1 MEDAADTVVPLRPG
15 FEVQVRG
22 FNRNQV
28 QEHIELLEDQ
38 LKLVTFDRN
47 EAVAVNEDLRKLCDD
62 TRHQLDEAEQRL
74 KRIESSD
81 TGLPAASQ
89 RVQNM
94 LDTAE
99 EEVQTLREQ
108 SRRQA
113 ETIRG
118 TAETEA
124 RQLLE
129 QARASADEL
138 HRECA
143 ELTAELRTKREQ
155 MRQEHAKN
163 VREMRER
170 ERRLKQAVRDEYK
183 RRVAAAEKETA
194 DMLARTQQQ
203 CAEREAET
211 ERHRSETLDELRT
224 KRGEFEELRQS
235 LLAMLGRTRDT
246 IETSTSTLHAA
257 EVVALDDYRAG
268 TGEDTG
274 PDGLDGSSGD
284 GDDDS
289 EAGLGDGSVQLPE
302 QRQDARTFTVPLRPT
317 VNGSGQDPEAHEN
330 A

>member
-28 QEHIELLEDQ
+28 LEHIELLEDQ

-62 TRHQLDEAEQRL
+62 TRHQLDESEQRL

-129 QARASADEL
+129 QARAHADEL
-138 HRECA
+138 RRECA
-143 ELTAELRTKREQ
+143 ELSADLQAKQER

-170 ERRLKQAVRDEYK
+170 EQRLRKAVRDEYK
-183 RRVAAAEKETA
+183 KRVAAAEQEAA
-194 DMLARTQQQ
+194 DMLARTQEQ
-203 CAEREAET
+203 CAERDAAT
-211 ERHRSETLDELRT
+211 EQHRVETLEELRT
-224 KRGEFEELRQS
+224 KRSEFEELRQS

-246 IETSTSTLHAA
+246 IESSTQTLNSA
-257 EVVALDDYRAG
+257 EVVAAQDG
-268 TGEDTG
+268 GSETG
-274 PDGLDGSSGD
+274 GSDEAD
-284 GDDDS
+284 GDDGSDPQL
-289 EAGLGDGSVQLPE
+289 ADGANGHLHLPE
-302 QRQDARTFTVPLRPT
+302 QRHDTRTFTVPLKPT
-317 VNGSGQDPEAHEN
+317 VNGSGQDPEAHDN
-330 A
+330 AQWN